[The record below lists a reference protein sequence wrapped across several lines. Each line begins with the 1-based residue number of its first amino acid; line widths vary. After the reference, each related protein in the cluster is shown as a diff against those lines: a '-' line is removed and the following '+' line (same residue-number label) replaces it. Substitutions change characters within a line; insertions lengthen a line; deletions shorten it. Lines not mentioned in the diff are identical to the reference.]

1 MQALTLPVTARR
13 TEAHGG
19 GPSVHEVTLPG
30 TPERDDGP
38 GLAEAVTVCAVVLAR
53 YAGADDFVLPVV
65 TGSPARRTTRIA
77 VDLNGPPSYRALLA
91 NVRAAL
97 SSGDTAPAPAE
108 ADGSEP
114 TEGSGRADGPLP
126 VRVTTC
132 RRGHLDPAAEAGRL
146 SLAVDDGPGGGAWLV
161 VPPRTLSPD
170 AAERLCGHLSVL
182 ASAAVADPD
191 LPVTELPVLTP
202 AEEQL
207 MLVEWNRTA
216 AELPHDRCLHEHFQD
231 RAAAQP
237 DAVAVREGGR
247 ATTFAEVNARANRLA
262 RRLAGLGVAP
272 GAVVGVCLPRSTDL
286 LVALLAVLKAGGC
299 YLPMD
304 PAYPA
309 ERLAF
314 LRRDGACEVVLATP
328 ATAATL
334 PEGPGRLL
342 TLSPPATGPGHVT
355 GPEPAADLAHVTGPE
370 RATDLDH
377 RTDPERATGPERA
390 ISPDHHVAPGTADP
404 DETALAAGRDLP
416 ARARADDLC
425 YVIHTS
431 GSTGEPKGIE
441 LRHRG
446 VVNNLTDLNGRFGIG
461 PGDAVLTLSS
471 PGFDMSVY
479 EFLGI
484 TAAGGTVVV
493 PDSEGLQRP
502 AHWADLVQAHH
513 VTVWNSAPA
522 LLELFVEHAERHGL
536 EFPGLKVAML
546 GGDWIGVDLPGR
558 LRALAPRIRVAA
570 LGGATE
576 SSIHSTLYEVPAAG
590 GPDWPSVP
598 YGRPLANQ
606 RLYILDPAG
615 RPVPVGVPGELHLAG
630 VGLARGYAG
639 RADLTA
645 ERFRLWHHPAVGED
659 RLYRTGDLARYHPD
673 GLVEL
678 LGRLDFQVK
687 ISGVRVE
694 LGEIEHHLRGVRGV
708 RQAVAVATAGPGE
721 RRLVGYVVPYPE
733 ETVDPSAVRAQLA
746 ARLPAA
752 MVPGTVVVTADL
764 PLSPNGKVDR
774 RRLTGTPPAADD
786 LTAMR
791 RAHGRDG
798 TAEGRD
804 LSEEGTA
811 RGRDL
816 REDGTTKETGLDPD
830 EERVAQVWA
839 RILDVPPPSPDA
851 DFFALGGDSFRALRA
866 MSVLAPDQSPAE
878 LFKHRTVGALA
889 ARLRALR
896 RP

>member
-1 MQALTLPVTARR
+1 MTDRSRAS
-13 TEAHGG
+13 HGG
-19 GPSVHEVTLPG
+19 RPSLHKVALPG
-30 TPERDDGP
+30 SPGPDHGP
-38 GLAEAVTVCAVVLAR
+38 GLAEAAVACAVVLAR
-53 YAGADDFVLPVV
+53 YAGTDSFVLPVLPE
-65 TGSPARRTTRIA
+65 GPDGRTVHLP
-77 VDLNGPPSYRALLA
+77 VDLTAQPSYRVLLA
-91 NVRAAL
+91 DVRAAL
-97 SSGDTAPAPAE
+97 HSGGTLPE
-108 ADGSEP
+108 SADSHGSAV
-114 TEGSGRADGPLP
+114 TEGPLP
-126 VRVTTC
+126 VRVIGCGRT
-132 RRGHLDPAAEAGRL
+132 HLDTEAETGWL
-146 SLAVDDGPGGGAWLV
+146 SLAVDGDGDGPGGGDTWLV
-161 VPPRTLSPD
+161 VPPHTLPFD
-170 AAERLCGHLSVL
+170 AAERLCGHLGVL
-182 ASAAVADPD
+182 AAAAAADPG
-191 LPVTELPVLTP
+191 LPVTELPLLTP

-207 MLVEWNRTA
+207 MLVEWNRTDA
-216 AELPHDRCLHEHFQD
+216 DLPHDRCLHEHFQD

-237 DAVAVREGGR
+237 DAVAVWESGR
-247 ATTFAEVNARANRLA
+247 ATTFAQVNARANRLA
-262 RRLAGLGVAP
+262 RRLIGLGVAP
-272 GAVVGVCLPRSTDL
+272 GAVVGVTLPRSTDL

-314 LRRDGACEVVLATP
+314 LRRDGACDVVLATP
-328 ATAATL
+328 ATAAAL

-342 TLSPPATGPGHVT
+342 TLSPPAS
-355 GPEPAADLAHVTGPE
+355 GPEHRVAADM
-370 RATDLDH
+370 
-377 RTDPERATGPERA
+377 
-390 ISPDHHVAPGTADP
+390 ADP
-404 DETALAAGRDLP
+404 DGAAGAADRDLP
-416 ARARADDLC
+416 ARARPDDLC

-446 VVNNLTDLNGRFGIG
+446 VVNNLTDLNGRFGVG
-461 PGDAVLTLSS
+461 PGDTVLALSS

-493 PDSEGLQRP
+493 PEPESLQRP

-522 LLELFVEHAERHGL
+522 LLELFVEHAEHRGL
-536 EFPGLKVAML
+536 VFPGLKVAML
-546 GGDWIGVDLPGR
+546 GGDWIGVSLPGR
-558 LRALAPRIRVAA
+558 LRALAPNVRVAA

-576 SSIHSTLYEVPAAG
+576 SSIHSTLYEVPTTG
-590 GPDWPSVP
+590 RPDWPSVP

-645 ERFRLWHHPAVGED
+645 ERFHLWHHPAVGED

-687 ISGVRVE
+687 ISGVRIE
-694 LGEIEHHLRGVRGV
+694 LGEIEHHLRRVRGV

-721 RRLVGYVVPYPE
+721 RRLVGYVVPYPT
-733 ETVDPSAVRAQLA
+733 ETVDPAAVRAQLA
-746 ARLPAA
+746 ERLPAA
-752 MVPGTVVVTADL
+752 MVPGAVVVTEDL
-764 PLSPNGKVDR
+764 PLSPNGKIDR
-774 RRLTGTPPAADD
+774 RRLAQTSPAAAD
-786 LTAMR
+786 R
-791 RAHGRDG
+791 RPTTERD
-798 TAEGRD
+798 RN
-804 LSEEGTA
+804 
-811 RGRDL
+811 
-816 REDGTTKETGLDPD
+816 PD
-830 EERVAQVWA
+830 EERVAAVWA
-839 RILDVPPPSPDA
+839 HILDVPPPGPDA

-866 MSVLAPDQSPAE
+866 MSLLAPDQSPAE
-878 LFKHRTVGALA
+878 LFKHRTVEALA

>member
-1 MQALTLPVTARR
+1 MSKTEGSKRRR
-13 TEAHGG
+13 TE
-19 GPSVHEVTLPG
+19 
-30 TPERDDGP
+30 
-38 GLAEAVTVCAVVLAR
+38 
-53 YAGADDFVLPVV
+53 
-65 TGSPARRTTRIA
+65 
-77 VDLNGPPSYRALLA
+77 
-91 NVRAAL
+91 
-97 SSGDTAPAPAE
+97 
-108 ADGSEP
+108 
-114 TEGSGRADGPLP
+114 EGCL
-126 VRVTTC
+126 T
-132 RRGHLDPAAEAGRL
+132 
-146 SLAVDDGPGGGAWLV
+146 LAVDVFGPEGGAWLV
-161 VPPRTLSPD
+161 VPPGTLSAD
-170 AAERLCGHLSVL
+170 AAERLCGHLRVL
-182 ASAAVADPD
+182 GAAAAADPD
-191 LPVTELPVLTP
+191 LPVTGLPLLTP

-216 AELPHDRCLHEHFQD
+216 ADLPHDRCLHEHFQD

-237 DAVAVREGGR
+237 DAVAVWEGGE

-262 RRLAGLGVAP
+262 RHLAGLGVAP
-272 GAVVGVCLPRSTDL
+272 GSVVGVALPRSADL

-314 LRRDGACEVVLATP
+314 LRRDGACDAVLATP
-328 ATAATL
+328 ATATAL

-342 TLSPPATGPGHVT
+342 ILPPPPDDPWQDA
-355 GPEPAADLAHVTGPE
+355 AADTV
-370 RATDLDH
+370 
-377 RTDPERATGPERA
+377 
-390 ISPDHHVAPGTADP
+390 DP
-404 DETALAAGRDLP
+404 DEAARAARRDLP
-416 ARARADDLC
+416 ARARPDDLC

-461 PGDAVLTLSS
+461 PGDAVLALSS

-484 TAAGGTVVV
+484 TVAGGTVVV
-493 PDSEGLQRP
+493 PDPGGLQRP

-522 LLELFVEHAERHGL
+522 LLELFVEHAERGGL
-536 EFPGLKVAML
+536 ELPDLKVAML
-546 GGDWIGVDLPGR
+546 GGDWIGVTLPGR
-558 LRALAPRIRVAA
+558 LRAIAPNVRVAA

-576 SSIHSTLYEVPAAG
+576 SSIHSTLYEVPATG

-606 RLYILDPAG
+606 RLYILDPEGA
-615 RPVPVGVPGELHLAG
+615 PVPIGVPGELHLAG
-630 VGLARGYAG
+630 AGLARGYAG
-639 RADLTA
+639 RPDLTA
-645 ERFRLWHHPAVGED
+645 ERFRSWRHPAVGED

-694 LGEIEHHLRGVRGV
+694 LGEIEHHMRAVPGV

-721 RRLVGYVVPYPE
+721 RRLVGYVVPHP
-733 ETVDPSAVRAQLA
+733 TAVVDSSAVRTHLA
-746 ARLPAA
+746 ARLPAP
-752 MVPGTVVVTADL
+752 MVPGVVVVTNEL

-774 RRLTGTPPAADD
+774 RRLTHTQEVESDPP
-786 LTAMR
+786 
-791 RAHGRDG
+791 RAGDRYRDP
-798 TAEGRD
+798 E
-804 LSEEGTA
+804 
-811 RGRDL
+811 
-816 REDGTTKETGLDPD
+816 

-839 RILDVPPPSPDA
+839 RILEVPSPGPDA
-851 DFFALGGDSFRALRA
+851 DFFAMGGDSFRAIRA
-866 MSVLAPDQSPAE
+866 MSALAPTLSPAE
-878 LFKHRTVGALA
+878 LFKHRTVEALA

-896 RP
+896 QPCTIDEADAPGNPVPPGSTGHAR